1 MAIGYPDLV
10 SVFAGTALNQT
21 GQAIEIIGIT
31 MGVYLLISLVTSTI
45 MSFYNWR
52 IGRSMGS

>member
-1 MAIGYPDLV
+1 LV